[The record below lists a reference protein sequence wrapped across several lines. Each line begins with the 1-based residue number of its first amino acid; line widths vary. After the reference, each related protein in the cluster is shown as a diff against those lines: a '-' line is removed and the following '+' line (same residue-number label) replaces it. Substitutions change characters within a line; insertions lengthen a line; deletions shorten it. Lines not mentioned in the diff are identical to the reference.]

1 MGGVLGALYVLSA
14 IVVTPRLGASAL
26 VAVTVAG
33 QLIAALVMDHYGWL
47 GLPAQPLGVER
58 VMGAMLL
65 MGGVLLMT
73 RG

>member
-1 MGGVLGALYVLSA
+1 
-14 IVVTPRLGASAL
+14 
-26 VAVTVAG
+26 
-33 QLIAALVMDHYGWL
+33 MDHYGWL